1 MAQDSVP
8 KRAKKARRNDPDGV
22 IMQAGAQFWKIGSVN
37 IELFVY
43 FDAPSRFIKKSA
55 TKTLKIDEF

>member
-1 MAQDSVP
+1 MARDSVP
-8 KRAKKARRNDPDGV
+8 KRAKRAPRDDPDGV
-22 IMQAGAQFWKIGSVN
+22 IMQAGAPFWKIGSVN

-43 FDAPSRFIKKSA
+43 FNAPSRFIKKSA